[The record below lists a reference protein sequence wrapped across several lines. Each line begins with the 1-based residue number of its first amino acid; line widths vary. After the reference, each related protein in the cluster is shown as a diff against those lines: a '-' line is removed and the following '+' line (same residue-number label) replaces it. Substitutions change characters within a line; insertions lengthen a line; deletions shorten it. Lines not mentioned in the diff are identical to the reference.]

1 MALAV
6 IIVAPVM
13 PVAVIVIFMAP
24 VTFVISPSF
33 PIVVVMWM
41 GPGCARVG
49 WMVVV
54 SGDPTVVLSL
64 WRPKAAH
71 PDHPDGGRWRRR
83 GFIRYRW
90 RRNPDIY
97 RNLSRCGNR
106 KGHPKKKCD
115 QTSVFHV
122 CPPSE
127 VETVTADNGSS
138 LPVKHF

>member
-1 MALAV
+1 
-6 IIVAPVM
+6 M
-13 PVAVIVIFMAP
+13 PVAVIVIVIFMAP
-24 VTFVISPSF
+24 VTFVISPAF

-41 GPGCARVG
+41 GPGCAWIG

-64 WRPKAAH
+64 WRPKTAH

-122 CPPSE
+122 CPPFGVGCSPGLNE
-127 VETVTADNGSS
+127 VSTACR
-138 LPVKHF
+138 